1 MSIAIVSE
9 TRFIGS
15 NNAVSARVWNYAQAL
30 RAAGERVL
38 FLSYG
43 DFRQGNEL
51 GKEAPEI
58 WAYLGSG
65 KKDCSVRQF
74 LKQVTKLVAGESVSA
89 ILFYPTPNP
98 LFELRFLWWNRR
110 AGFKNVFCEINEVR
124 RFEQTYVK
132 TFSLPKRLVYK
143 IVTAN
148 TEKLASCYKGLICIS
163 ENIRQYFAPYNKN
176 AIVVPILSDV
186 TQSVPTTFKRGKGVV
201 RFVFT
206 GTVAIEK
213 ENLVELLRG
222 FYAFNKEFSEWEFL
236 IYGNVPEQNKKRL
249 LCILEILDLSSKV
262 HLMGEV
268 EHSEIAEVLSSAD
281 CLILPRRNTKQNFY
295 GFSTKL
301 SEYAVSGTPII
312 QTDTGVVFDYFKDGY
327 DCLKVNG
334 YDAQGFCEQMLHFV
348 SMSAEEKM
356 ALAQNSFNTAKQSFD
371 WREHSN
377 NLLKFFNQ

>member
-38 FLSYG
+38 LLSYG

-51 GKEAPEI
+51 GKKAPEI

-65 KKDCSVRQF
+65 KKDCSVGQF
-74 LKQVTKLVAGESVSA
+74 LKQLTKLVAGESVSA
-89 ILFYPTPNP
+89 ILFYPTSNP
-98 LFELRFLWWNRR
+98 LFELRFLWWKRR

-163 ENIRQYFAPYNKN
+163 ENIRQYFAPYNKK

-186 TQSVPTTFKRGKGVV
+186 SQSVPTTFKRGKGVV

-312 QTDTGVVFDYFKDGY
+312 LTDTGVVFDYFEDGY

-334 YDAQGFCEQMLHFV
+334 YDAQGFCEQMLHFI

-356 ALAQNSFNTAKQSFD
+356 ALVQNSFNTAKQSFD
-371 WREHSN
+371 WREYSN